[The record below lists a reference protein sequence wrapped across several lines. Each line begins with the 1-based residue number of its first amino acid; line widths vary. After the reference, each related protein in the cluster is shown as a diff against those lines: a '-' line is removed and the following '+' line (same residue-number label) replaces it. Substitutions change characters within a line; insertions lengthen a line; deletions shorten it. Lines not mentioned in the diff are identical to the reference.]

1 MSSTSSFSG
10 VNAAITGS
18 SSGIGQATA
27 VAMAQS
33 GVAALLIHY
42 RANEQGALATAAMAR
57 DAGCQRVFVSQA
69 DLQIKSQRDALV
81 DDAFGKLGTIDVW
94 VNNAGADVLT
104 GNASTLDFAAKLQRL
119 WHVDVAATIDISRQ
133 VTTRWLQ
140 QKIESVPSM
149 TFIGWDQA
157 PAGMEGDAGQL
168 FGTTKAAVMAFAS
181 SLAQEVSPTIR
192 VNTVAPGWI
201 QTSWG
206 ESTSDYWDKRAKS
219 QSLMRRWGKPDDVA
233 RAILY
238 AADPA
243 NTFLCGQTIQV
254 NGGWNR
260 KSP

>member
-10 VNAAITGS
+10 AKAVITGS

-27 VAMAQS
+27 VALARS
-33 GVAALLIHY
+33 GAAALMVHY
-42 RANEQGALATAAMAR
+42 RVNERGALATATMAR
-57 DAGCQRVFVSQA
+57 DAGCQQVFVSQA
-69 DLQIKSQRDALV
+69 DLQVKSQRDALV
-81 DDAFGKLGTIDVW
+81 EDAFGKLGTIDAW

-104 GNASTLDFAAKLQRL
+104 GNAATLDFDAKLQRL
-119 WHVDVAATIDISRQ
+119 WHVDVAATIDLARQ

-140 QKIESVPSM
+140 QESETIPSM

-157 PAGMEGDAGQL
+157 PAGMEGEAGQL
-168 FGTTKAAVMAFAS
+168 FGPTKAAIMAFAG
-181 SLAQEVSPTIR
+181 SLAQEVSPAIR

-201 QTSWG
+201 RTSWG
-206 ESTSDYWDKRAKS
+206 ESTSDYWDQRANS
-219 QSLMRRWGKPDDVA
+219 QSLMQRWGKPDDVA

-260 KSP
+260 KF